1 MINALP
7 YAVIILNDKRQVVY
21 SNEGLL
27 KLLDNKENINFIG
40 QKPGEFLNCVNTDC
54 ESGCGVSKFCRLC
67 GASNSVLLSLM
78 ENRKV
83 TDECRITAYVD
94 GKEESF
100 DFEVTASPL
109 YFSNEKFVIYT
120 LTDISGEKRKKV
132 LERIFFHD
140 ILNTAGNVKGL
151 TEIIQST
158 NDPGRKEELLFLL
171 SKVSIELVDEIEAQK
186 QLISAESGDLV
197 PRREQV
203 NSLELLE
210 SVCSQF
216 SSLNQHRAN
225 ISINKNS
232 ENLEFIT
239 DKSLLSRIIKNMI
252 KNAVEASATK
262 EEVVAGVLLNDKKV
276 RFYVNN
282 STYIPVDVQ
291 LQIFNRSFSTKGIDR
306 GLGTYSMKL
315 LGERYLKGHVTFES
329 KIDGGTSFFFDL
341 PL

>member
-1 MINALP
+1 
-7 YAVIILNDKRQVVY
+7 
-21 SNEGLL
+21 
-27 KLLDNKENINFIG
+27 
-40 QKPGEFLNCVNTDC
+40 
-54 ESGCGVSKFCRLC
+54 
-67 GASNSVLLSLM
+67 
-78 ENRKV
+78 
-83 TDECRITAYVD
+83 
-94 GKEESF
+94 
-100 DFEVTASPL
+100 
-109 YFSNEKFVIYT
+109 VIYT

-158 NDPGRKEELLFLL
+158 VDPDKKEELLYLL

-186 QLISAESGDLV
+186 QLMSAESGDLV

-203 NSLELLE
+203 NSLEILE

-216 SSLNQHRAN
+216 SSINQHRAN

-252 KNAVEASATK
+252 KNAVEASATQ
-262 EEVVAGVLLNDKKV
+262 EEVVAGVHLNEKNV

-282 STYIPVDVQ
+282 NTFIPVDVQ
-291 LQIFNRSFSTKGIDR
+291 LQIFKRSFSTKGMDR

-315 LGERYLKGHVTFES
+315 LGERYLKGQVNFES
-329 KIDGGTSFFFDL
+329 KIDEGTSFFFDL